1 MDTETGVTEA
11 EPRRAQ
17 RPARRFALGLFGLIL
32 GVAGLA
38 TAVAGPF
45 AAEALA
51 PPPEPAKKAAE
62 VIADAGD
69 KLAGRLIDRVKGKRP
84 APAADAPPAPQP
96 VPWAWYFSAAAMSL
110 GVRRCAL
117 RRGGLDAPREPARGG
132 RCRRNRRGRGRLGVP
147 VARGRARGGRHHSA
161 GRDPAVSLVN
171 RTHAAKTAR
180 AAARPV
186 SVSFSSCP
194 SRRTQR
200 LRSARATTRA
210 TNSGGQFRCA

>member
-1 MDTETGVTEA
+1 MDTETGVAEA

-110 GVRRCAL
+110 GFAGALSGAAGWMRREN
-117 RRGGLDAPREPARGG
+117 PR
-132 RCRRNRRGRGRLGVP
+132 
-147 VARGRARGGRHHSA
+147 VAA
-161 GRDPAVSLVN
+161 GAVATGAVAVGWVYLLPAVAL
-171 RTHAAKTAR
+171 
-180 AAARPV
+180 AAAV
-186 SVSFSSCP
+186 IILLVAI
-194 SRRTQR
+194 R
-200 LRSARATTRA
+200 L
-210 TNSGGQFRCA
+210 FLW